1 MCLTF
6 NLVKFL
12 TINFFHLFKEVSH
25 VMHQIGLIVQH
36 LHKMGIAHRDL
47 KPENLLLA
55 TKSDEHFLIK
65 LCDFG
70 FAKEANGGLLT
81 PK

>member
-1 MCLTF
+1 
-6 NLVKFL
+6 
-12 TINFFHLFKEVSH
+12 
-25 VMHQIGLIVQH
+25 MHQIGLIVQH